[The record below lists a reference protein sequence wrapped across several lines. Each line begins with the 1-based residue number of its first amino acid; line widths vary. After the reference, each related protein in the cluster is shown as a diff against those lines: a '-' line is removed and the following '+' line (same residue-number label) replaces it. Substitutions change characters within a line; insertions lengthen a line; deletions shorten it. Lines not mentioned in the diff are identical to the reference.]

1 MQEQISISTDDLIKD
16 IESVKRIP
24 IIPSM
29 LEVICQ
35 TTGMGFAA
43 VARVTSERWIACSV
57 RDEIQFGLTEGG
69 ELKIETTICN
79 EIRDHKTPVVIDH
92 VNEHPHF
99 KNHHTPKMYGFQS
112 YISVPIMLKDGTFFG
127 TLCAIDP
134 KPALL
139 DNSKIIGTF
148 VMFAELLS
156 FHLQSHYLL
165 EQSYTNTVTLTNK
178 NRLLKR
184 ANKDLDNFVYTASH
198 DLKSPVSNIEGLI
211 SIFSNAIEQEHLDR
225 QKLKQVAG
233 LMKSSVQ
240 RLAETIHDLATIVES
255 DVEASENGQVI
266 DILEVVKGVK
276 EDLHNQIKECN
287 AKIEVAC
294 QEEFLVKF
302 SRKNFRSIIYNL
314 LSNAIKYASPE
325 RSPHVQIIACESDGK
340 KIISVKDNGLGI
352 PAEKRKNLFSIF
364 QRFHDHV
371 EGSGVGLFLVKRLVE
386 NANGQILVES
396 EENKGTTFTL
406 VF

>member
-352 PAEKRKNLFSIF
+352 PSEKRKNLFSIF